1 MDSMAVVFD
10 SADELETMIAEQ
22 YPSIFNAD
30 AGDADETPDE
40 GFDSRSD
47 NRVRHCCLST

>member
-1 MDSMAVVFD
+1 MAVVFD

-30 AGDADETPDE
+30 ADDPNETPE
-40 GFDSRSD
+40 ERFDTRSD
-47 NRVRHCCLST
+47 DRVSHVAWRQ